1 MLAVT
6 SSLAVTV
13 GAMAEPEP
21 ECASPPVRA
30 YTTNR
35 PLAASRS
42 TMSMQTERYPA
53 MLSPSV
59 VPSIVPK
66 LNIIKGLESLDLEDV
81 GEPPASA
88 VASPPTSP
96 RHQGLA
102 GGSAGESAR
111 LFWSRDDQKS
121 GAQVGKV
128 AFNVAKDPTTST
140 ITSTANSSMVDPCFR
155 HPSSPLS
162 RNITAAIPEHEA
174 HRPRDTLTGNRRRRH
189 RGATD
194 TLPCVSGHRST
205 VIDRAERLRTVT
217 DRRSRSVTSPYPTTE
232 GSGSL
237 GKQPLRKH
245 SSLDF

>member
-1 MLAVT
+1 
-6 SSLAVTV
+6 
-13 GAMAEPEP
+13 
-21 ECASPPVRA
+21 
-30 YTTNR
+30 
-35 PLAASRS
+35 
-42 TMSMQTERYPA
+42 MSMQTERYPA

-111 LFWSRDDQKS
+111 LFWSRDDQES

-194 TLPCVSGHRST
+194 ALPCVSGHPST
-205 VIDRAERLRTVT
+205 VIDRAERLRSVT
-217 DRRSRSVTSPYPTTE
+217 DLVTEQKAAQAAAKAMAEVARQARSTAAQAKADLQSC
-232 GSGSL
+232 
-237 GKQPLRKH
+237 
-245 SSLDF
+245 LDECDRIEQELWAKIQVSDPST